1 VLSFPLV
8 RRATRSRS
16 FTKATLS
23 WPEPIITTKWRQ
35 VLASRTINQIAVDDS
50 KPELTGTA
58 KNALVNPERETE
70 KSPKATNVK
79 PRDTTDGL

>member
-1 VLSFPLV
+1 
-8 RRATRSRS
+8 
-16 FTKATLS
+16 
-23 WPEPIITTKWRQ
+23 
-35 VLASRTINQIAVDDS
+35 LASRTINQIAVDDS